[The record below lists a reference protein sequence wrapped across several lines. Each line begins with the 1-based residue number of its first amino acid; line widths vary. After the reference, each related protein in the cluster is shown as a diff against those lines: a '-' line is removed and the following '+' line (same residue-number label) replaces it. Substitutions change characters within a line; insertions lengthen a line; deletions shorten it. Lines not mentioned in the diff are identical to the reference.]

1 VVGPELGV
9 VDDGGMKWGWKCA
22 ALHDG
27 QSQLGREEIK
37 RQRKRGEKGGYTY
50 P

>member
-1 VVGPELGV
+1 VVGPKLGV

-37 RQRKRGEKGGYTY
+37 GQRKRGEKGGYT
-50 P
+50 